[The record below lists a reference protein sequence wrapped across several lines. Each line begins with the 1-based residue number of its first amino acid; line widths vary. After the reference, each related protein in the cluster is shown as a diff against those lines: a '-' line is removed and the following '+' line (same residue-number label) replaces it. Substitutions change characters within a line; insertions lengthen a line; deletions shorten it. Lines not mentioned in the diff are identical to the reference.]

1 MQYGSIEKIKDS
13 NFKEILFNPT
23 DKGPGENGRKFEE
36 EPPIRFDNKRWR
48 IDFNIKQSDVI
59 ADATRMVENSIM
71 LIQGP
76 PGTGKTK
83 TIVGII
89 DSILKTLENT
99 SVELAKILVCAP
111 SNCAVDEIINRV
123 LAADLIFTSNDDL
136 KGMISRV
143 ASPEY
148 DGIPSMKPYTLREKA
163 RLMREEQNI

>member
-36 EPPIRFDNKRWR
+36 EPPIRFNEKRWL
-48 IDFNIKQSDVI
+48 DFNIKQRDVI

-89 DSILKTLENT
+89 DSILKTLENE
-99 SVELAKILVCAP
+99 SVEKAKILVCAP

-123 LAADLIFTSNDDL
+123 LAADLIFTSKENL

-163 RLMREEQNI
+163 RLVREEQNI

>member
-1 MQYGSIEKIKDS
+1 VQYGSIEKIKDS

-36 EPPIRFDNKRWR
+36 EPPIRFNEKRWL
-48 IDFNIKQSDVI
+48 DFNIKQRDVI

-89 DSILKTLENT
+89 DSILKTLENE
-99 SVELAKILVCAP
+99 SVEKAKILVCAP

-123 LAADLIFTSNDDL
+123 LAADLIFTSKENL

-163 RLMREEQNI
+163 RLVREEQNI

>member
-1 MQYGSIEKIKDS
+1 
-13 NFKEILFNPT
+13 
-23 DKGPGENGRKFEE
+23 
-36 EPPIRFDNKRWR
+36 
-48 IDFNIKQSDVI
+48 
-59 ADATRMVENSIM
+59 MVENSIM

-89 DSILKTLENT
+89 DSILKTLEHQ
-99 SVELAKILVCAP
+99 SPEYAKIMVCAP
-111 SNCAVDEIINRV
+111 SNCAVDEIINRI
-123 LAADLIFTSNDDL
+123 LAADLIYTSKNNL

-163 RLMREEQNI
+163 RIVREKENITLHKEGENLIALYHKLAKNGVYNT

>member
-1 MQYGSIEKIKDS
+1 M
-13 NFKEILFNPT
+13 
-23 DKGPGENGRKFEE
+23 
-36 EPPIRFDNKRWR
+36 
-48 IDFNIKQSDVI
+48 I

-89 DSILKTLENT
+89 DSILKTLEHE
-99 SVELAKILVCAP
+99 SVEYAKIMVCAP
-111 SNCAVDEIINRV
+111 SNCAVDEIINRI
-123 LAADLIFTSNDDL
+123 LAADLIFTSKENL

-163 RLMREEQNI
+163 RIVREKENIKLHKDGENLIALYHKLAKNDVYNVKELED